1 MSKFCTHCGNELKP
15 EAKFCTRCGLKVNE
29 FQENSS
35 GPSQAAATYPRES
48 KKQSR
53 FLHLGDGLNQ
63 LFNNGN
69 TDKQAILKELFFAFS
84 GRLNRKAYWYR
95 AIVLYLTGLVSFIIL
110 GAALEISD
118 TNALGYPFIIVAF
131 VVMMCSYVG
140 LWCLCV
146 RRMHDL
152 DKSGWWLLLF
162 CLPLVNIWLS
172 ILICFIKGT
181 EGPNRYGEDPLK
193 L

>member
-15 EAKFCTRCGLKVNE
+15 GAKFCTSCGQKVNE

-35 GPSQAAATYPRES
+35 GSGQAAAIYPGES
-48 KKQSR
+48 KKQSK

-69 TDKQAILKELFFAFS
+69 TDKQAILKELFFAFN

-95 AIVLYLTGLVSFIIL
+95 AIVLSLVLLIFAIIL
-110 GAALEISD
+110 ETALEISD
-118 TNALGYPFIIVAF
+118 TNVLGYPFVMVAF
-131 VVMMCSYVG
+131 VGTLCSYVG

-162 CLPLVNIWLS
+162 CLPLVNIGLS

>member
-1 MSKFCTHCGNELKP
+1 MSKFCTHCGNELKQG
-15 EAKFCTRCGLKVNE
+15 AKFCTSCGQKVNE

-35 GPSQAAATYPRES
+35 GSGQAATIYPERSE
-48 KKQSR
+48 KQSKL
-53 FLHLGDGLNQ
+53 LHLGDGLNQ
-63 LFNNGN
+63 LFNNRN
-69 TDKQAILKELFFAFS
+69 TDKQAILKELFFSFN

-95 AIVLYLTGLVSFIIL
+95 SIVLFLVLLVSAIIL

-118 TNALGYPFIIVAF
+118 TNVLGYPFVIIAF
-131 VVMMCSYVG
+131 LVTLCSYVG
-140 LWCLCV
+140 LWCLCA

-181 EGPNRYGEDPLK
+181 EGPNQYGEDPLN